1 VNKTPWYKTVSNI
14 LSNSKNNYN
23 VNASVNTENNTLTLD
38 YKTRQ
43 TGLNNQNYKGLVD
56 GHVDQFVGE
65 LSSIYEKRTGS
76 QLRMNELNRDDRL
89 LHYGR
94 TGNGDHY
101 IAHSRTYQY
110 VK

>member
-1 VNKTPWYKTVSNI
+1 MNKAPWHETVSNI
-14 LSNSKNNYN
+14 LNGSKNTYN
-23 VNASVNTENNTLTLD
+23 VNADINTKNNTLTLD

-43 TGLNNQNYKGLVD
+43 TGLTNRNYKGLVD

-65 LSSIYEKRTGS
+65 LSNIYKKRTGS
-76 QLRMNELNRDDRL
+76 RLKMSELQRDDRL